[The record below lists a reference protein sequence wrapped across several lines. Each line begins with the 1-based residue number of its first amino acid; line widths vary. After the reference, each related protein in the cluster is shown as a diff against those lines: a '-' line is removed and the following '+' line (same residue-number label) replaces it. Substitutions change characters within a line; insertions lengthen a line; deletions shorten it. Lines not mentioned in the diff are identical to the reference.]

1 MDPTVAGR
9 ATAAPHAT
17 DRTNDRVAGFDA
29 WARSSRP
36 TLLRFAAVVCGNPH
50 DGADRVQDAL
60 AAVYPRWAR
69 LSADGAADAYARR
82 VIDRSVSWWRK
93 VRRREQP
100 PSRGPCSHVHR
111 ALAQLRSTLAEGD
124 DHECLGRACRALR
137 RRAALGAALGVAAVI
152 VLIAGVVLILRWSA
166 GPNDGVVAGPSVPAA
181 TGFVDPAPKG

>member
-93 VRRREQP
+93 VRRREQLTDTDLPLGP
-100 PSRGPCSHVHR
+100 PAVEDGIGTRVADAALAR
-111 ALAQLRSTLAEGD
+111 ALLA
-124 DHECLGRACRALR
+124 RAP
-137 RRAALGAALGVAAVI
+137 G
-152 VLIAGVVLILRWSA
+152 A
-166 GPNDGVVAGPSVPAA
+166 GPAA
-181 TGFVDPAPKG
+181 QHPGRR